1 MRNFQKYV
9 GCVAPTRT
17 ALSERSLARRVQFFK
32 MKHCVDALKTCQI
45 CQITAGCGQ
54 KFMNSS
60 SEVGEDNIK
69 VLTTAADMLSFWYE
83 NPCTVYIHVNYTYAY
98 GKLQMCFWPIHW
110 NRK

>member
-1 MRNFQKYV
+1 MFHKKRDPLLFHRIFALIDTNCMRNFQKYV

-69 VLTTAADMLSFWYE
+69 VLTTAADMLSF
-83 NPCTVYIHVNYTYAY
+83 
-98 GKLQMCFWPIHW
+98 
-110 NRK
+110 